1 MNYTT
6 DPGWNLPSALVEK
19 DNEIDALKRALAD
32 RQEQLDWYR
41 MYDDQ
46 RDRELTDLYDF
57 YLNLRVRSQKPLTS
71 EGFQQFAK
79 MSLLLEKKF
88 ILYQDKNDYG
98 PPAARAVVPQEPRPV
113 NRSFGGRQLFAD
125 S

>member
-1 MNYTT
+1 MNDTT
-6 DPGWNLPSALVEK
+6 DPGWNIPSALVEK
-19 DNEIDALKRALAD
+19 EIEIDALKKELAYSHN
-32 RQEQLDWYR
+32 QLDWYR

-46 RDRELTDLYDF
+46 RDREFNELYDF
-57 YLNLRVRSQKPLTS
+57 YLHLRVRSQKPLTP

-98 PPAARAVVPQEPRPV
+98 PPAARPVVPQEPRPV